1 MNTPSAMQQ
10 RESVKPVKLFPAH
23 DLVGLENKIHD
34 MIAVRAHELF
44 ESRGC
49 LPGKDVDDWI
59 QAERQLIYSCRYEMD
74 ESREAIILKVM
85 LPGSF
90 TPEQLKISIEPRRLI
105 VSGEKDVDFGRSH
118 SEGTR
123 TEKKP
128 RRIFHVCDLPFEVDT
143 STTTATLK
151 NELLEVVMPKL
162 AIGVKPD
169 KAKAT
174 SPGR

>member
-1 MNTPSAMQQ
+1 MQHD
-10 RESVKPVKLFPAH
+10 SVEPVKLVPAH

-44 ESRGC
+44 ERRGC
-49 LPGKDVDDWI
+49 LPGHDVDDWI
-59 QAERQLIYSCRYEMD
+59 QAERQLIYLCRYEMD
-74 ESREAIILKVM
+74 ESKEAIILRVM

-105 VSGEKDVDFGRSH
+105 VSGEKDVEVSRSH
-118 SEGTR
+118 REGTL
-123 TEKKP
+123 TESKP
-128 RRIFHVCDLPFEVDT
+128 RHIFRVRDLPFDVDP

-151 NELLEVVMPKL
+151 NELLEIFLPKV
-162 AIGVKPD
+162 AAGVKPD
-169 KAKAT
+169 KANAA

>member
-1 MNTPSAMQQ
+1 MNTPSAIQQ
-10 RESVKPVKLFPAH
+10 RESVKPVKLVPAQ
-23 DLVGLENKIHD
+23 DLVGLVDKIHD

-49 LPGKDVDDWI
+49 LPGQDVDDWI

-74 ESREAIILKVM
+74 ESREAIVLKVM

-123 TEKKP
+123 TERKP
-128 RRIFHVCDLPFEVDT
+128 RRILRVRDLPSEVDP
-143 STTTATLK
+143 STTTATLQ
-151 NELLEVVMPKL
+151 NEMLKIIMPKV
-162 AIGVKPD
+162 ATSVKPD
-169 KAKAT
+169 KANAA